1 MAVVIEAPA
10 SSSSSAPYAYD
21 AATALA
27 LDSLGIPSA
36 EPFNPLPAQ
45 VMQGIVALS
54 GLITG
59 LVWLLRLQG
68 RG

>member
-1 MAVVIEAPA
+1 MAVVIETAA
-10 SSSSSAPYAYD
+10 SPSSAW
-21 AATALA
+21 AADDPGTALA
-27 LDSLGIPSA
+27 LDSLGIRPA
-36 EPFNPLPAQ
+36 EAFTPLPAQ
-45 VMQGIVALS
+45 LVQGIVALS